1 MGDVV
6 EVLCLPA
13 AEAIRCMLIAKERNG
28 TEVDTSEPSFT
39 AMWCAW
45 ARNTH
50 ATVHPSPI
58 YSDTR
63 SVQLIPA
70 PAFERIASAMGCFS
84 QEAVEALILLT
95 VVRQRVL
102 ADRLPPAHERGVR
115 QLVILGAGL
124 DTTGLGLPE
133 WGDQWRVFEVDHPA
147 TQEWKRRRITDLCW
161 EVPANLVFAPCD
173 FEQQNL
179 LSALTAAGFE
189 PQQPA
194 LVSLFGVIIYLTA
207 SATKATLTGLA
218 TLAPGSEVILTY
230 ESPPDGADPV
240 VQETYDKI
248 SPVVDA
254 AGESFAGYYRE
265 SEMEAL
271 VRAAGFPNA
280 IHHPTGELNA
290 HYFAGRSDRLRLRT
304 IERLLTAAC

>member
-1 MGDVV
+1 MEKNGPDVG
-6 EVLCLPA
+6 A
-13 AEAIRCMLIAKERNG
+13 R
-28 TEVDTSEPSFT
+28 EPSFT

-58 YSDTR
+58 FSDTR
-63 SVQLIPA
+63 SVQLIPEQA
-70 PAFERIASAMGCFS
+70 LERVALEMGRFS
-84 QEAVEALILLT
+84 QEASDALILLT
-95 VVRQRVL
+95 AIRHRIL

-124 DTTGLGLPE
+124 DTTGFGLPE
-133 WGDQWRVFEVDHPA
+133 WGDMWHVFEVDHPA
-147 TQEWKRRRITDLCW
+147 TQEWKRQRITDVGW
-161 EVPANLVFAPCD
+161 EVPPNLVFAPCD
-173 FEQQNL
+173 FEHQDL

-189 PQQPA
+189 RQLPA

-207 SATKATLTGLA
+207 DATKAMLTELA
-218 TLAPGSEVILTY
+218 ALAPGSEVTLTY

-240 VQETYDKI
+240 VQETYDKV

-254 AGESFAGYYRE
+254 TGESFVGYYHE

-280 IHHPTGELNA
+280 IHHPIDELNA
-290 HYFAGRSDRLRLRT
+290 RYFAGRSDRLRLRT
-304 IERLLTAAC
+304 IERLLTAVC